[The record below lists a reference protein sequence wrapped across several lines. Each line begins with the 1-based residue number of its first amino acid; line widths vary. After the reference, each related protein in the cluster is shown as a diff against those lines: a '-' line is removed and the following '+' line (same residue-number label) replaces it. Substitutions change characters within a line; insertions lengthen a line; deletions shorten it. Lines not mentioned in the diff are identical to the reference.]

1 MNKKEE
7 AALTMFRAVESHC
20 DNNPAIV
27 GSLVA
32 FQASLD
38 AFKAKIALLISTEQ
52 LISTPI
58 AGVSVDKYV
67 SKRTLC
73 QLASDVA
80 SFVYAFAS
88 VTGNNTLRE
97 QVNFRVN
104 TLKKQR
110 DDQLSPLCQ
119 NIHDLGAANLGEV
132 KNYGLTT
139 EALNTLQTAITTFSA
154 ATPKP
159 RTAQTEKKVQR
170 ANLAVTVRDAT
181 LILRHQMDRMVIAFK
196 AANPDFV
203 NQYFANRII
212 IDPSTTTTKIVGIV
226 TNMANNTVIKD
237 AQITATG
244 TSGAATGIIKTAK
257 STTLGKY
264 TLKPLP
270 PGDYTISIAKP
281 NFTPFEQT
289 EFQAKLGMNN
299 HLDVAMKPN

>member
-7 AALTMFRAVESHC
+7 AALTMFRAVEMHC

-52 LISTPI
+52 LVSAPI
-58 AGVSVDKYV
+58 AGVSIDKYV
-67 SKRTLC
+67 SKGTLC
-73 QLASDVA
+73 QFAGNVA

-97 QVNFRVN
+97 QVNFRAN
-104 TLKKQR
+104 ALNKQR

-212 IDPSTTTTKIVGIV
+212 IDPATTTTKIVGIV
-226 TNMANNTVIKD
+226 TNTTDEKTIKD
-237 AQITATG
+237 ATVTATG
-244 TSGAATGIIKTAK
+244 TAGQATGVTK
-257 STTLGKY
+257 STITSSLGKY
-264 TLKPLP
+264 TLNPLP
-270 PGDYTISIAKP
+270 PGDYTVTIKATGFKD
-281 NFTPFEQT
+281 FTQTQFE
-289 EFQAKLGMNN
+289 AKLGTNN
-299 HLDVAMKPN
+299 HLDAAMEAN

>member
-1 MNKKEE
+1 
-7 AALTMFRAVESHC
+7 MFRAVESHC

-52 LISTPI
+52 LVSAPI

-97 QVNFRVN
+97 QVNFRAN
-104 TLKKQR
+104 ALNKQR

-170 ANLAVTVRDAT
+170 ANLAVIVRDAT

-212 IDPSTTTTKIVGIV
+212 IDPATTTTKIVGIV
-226 TNMANNTVIKD
+226 TNTTDEKTIKD
-237 AQITATG
+237 ATVTATG
-244 TSGAATGIIKTAK
+244 TAGQATGVTK
-257 STTLGKY
+257 STITSSLGKY
-264 TLKPLP
+264 TLNPLP
-270 PGDYTISIAKP
+270 PGDYTVTIKATGFKD
-281 NFTPFEQT
+281 FTQTQFE
-289 EFQAKLGMNN
+289 AKLGTNN
-299 HLDVAMKPN
+299 HLDAAMEAN